1 MISILTDAPENV
13 AAFYAMGE
21 TPKNDFE
28 ALVLPHIKHKHSK
41 FQELNYMIYLNGNVE
56 KDNFQS
62 LFKECC
68 SNLQDFTNWNR
79 TAIVMDDDHL
89 ESFHEMFATLMS
101 GELRFFSKQNIY
113 DALYWCH
120 NGKALSA

>member
-21 TPKNDFE
+21 TQKQDFE
-28 ALVLPHIKHKHSK
+28 SLVLPHIQQKHSK
-41 FQELNYMIYLNGNVE
+41 YQELNYMIYLNGNLE
-56 KDNFQS
+56 KNNMEN
-62 LFKECC
+62 LFRECF
-68 SNLQDFTNWNR
+68 SNLQNLTNWNR
-79 TAIVMDDDHL
+79 TAIVIDDAHL
-89 ESFHEMFATLMS
+89 ENHHEIFATLMS